1 MKLSNYLEK
10 IAVSLGAS
18 MSSRERKAIMASVS
32 VIIIAII
39 WGTAIFINTHTVLI
53 AKEGG
58 IYREGTVGQPR
69 YISPILARTN
79 DIDMSISRLV
89 YSGLMRIDEKS
100 NLVPDLAEKV
110 DITGD
115 GKIYTA
121 HLRNNIKWHDG
132 ESFNADDVVF
142 TIQLIQNGEAKS
154 PASPGFQGV
163 TVVKVDDNTV
173 KFTLSTPY
181 APFLY
186 NLTQGIIPEH
196 VWASVE
202 PKNISLAEQNIK
214 PIGTGPF
221 VFKKLK
227 KSSMGEIREY
237 ELTRSEK
244 FYGQRPYLDGIRFSF
259 YNSNEELLRVFSG
272 HKVDGMSFVPPTL
285 VGDVAKIH
293 NANIV
298 RVKLPQYFAVFF
310 NQARQP
316 VLADKTVRIALDLAI
331 DRDKLIRDALHNEGT
346 RIDTPIPPGFL
357 GYVDGLGR
365 VEYNPEKAKQ
375 NLDEAGWKVGND
387 GIREKD
393 GKKLSFTLVT
403 TDWPEYT
410 KTAEM
415 LAEFWRAIGADVKLE
430 SHTVGTI
437 QSDVIRPR
445 EYDAL
450 FYGEILGADPD
461 PYPFWH
467 SNATRDPGLNLALYK
482 DPTSDKLLESARKTT
497 DIEARK
503 ETYKKFQERL
513 IEAVPALFVY
523 SPIYDYA
530 LQGNVHGTMLDAIQ
544 LPAQRFNTISTWYL
558 KTKRIWKK

>member
-1 MKLSNYLEK
+1 
-10 IAVSLGAS
+10 
-18 MSSRERKAIMASVS
+18 MSSRERKTIMASIS
-32 VIIIAII
+32 VIVIAII
-39 WGTAIFINTHTVLI
+39 WGTAIFINDRTTLI
-53 AKEGG
+53 PREGG
-58 IYREGTVGQPR
+58 IYHEGTVGQPR

-89 YSGLMRIDEKS
+89 YSGLMMIDEKG
-100 NLVPDLAEKV
+100 NLAPDLAEKV
-110 DITGD
+110 DISDD

-121 HLRNNIKWHDG
+121 HLRNNIKWHDE
-132 ESFNADDVVF
+132 ESLNADDVVF
-142 TIQLIQNGEAKS
+142 TMQLIQNGEAKS

-163 TVVKVDDNTV
+163 TVAKVDDNTV
-173 KFTLSTPY
+173 TFTLSTPY

-237 ELTRSEK
+237 ELSRSEN
-244 FYGQRPYLDGIRFSF
+244 FYGQKPYLDGIKFTF
-259 YNSNEELLRVFSG
+259 YNSNEELLRAFSSR
-272 HKVDGMSFVPPTL
+272 KVDGMSFVPPTL
-285 VGDVAKIH
+285 ISDVSKVH

-310 NQARQP
+310 NQTRQP
-316 VLADKTVRIALDLAI
+316 ILADKTVRIALDLAI

-357 GYVDGLGR
+357 GYVEGLGR

-375 NLDEAGWKVGND
+375 NLDDAGWKVGDD
-387 GIREKD
+387 GIREK
-393 GKKLSFTLVT
+393 GGEKFSFTMIT

-410 KTAEM
+410 KTAEL

-430 SHTVGTI
+430 SRTVGTI

-467 SNATRDPGLNLALYK
+467 STATRDPGLNLALYK
-482 DPTSDKLLESARKTT
+482 DSESDKLLESARKTT

-513 IEAVPALFVY
+513 IEAVPALFIY

-530 LQGNVHGTMLDAIQ
+530 LQGNVHGIMLDAIQ

-558 KTKRIWKK
+558 KTKRIWK

>member
-1 MKLSNYLEK
+1 
-10 IAVSLGAS
+10 
-18 MSSRERKAIMASVS
+18 
-32 VIIIAII
+32 
-39 WGTAIFINTHTVLI
+39 
-53 AKEGG
+53 
-58 IYREGTVGQPR
+58 
-69 YISPILARTN
+69 
-79 DIDMSISRLV
+79 
-89 YSGLMRIDEKS
+89 
-100 NLVPDLAEKV
+100 
-110 DITGD
+110 
-115 GKIYTA
+115 
-121 HLRNNIKWHDG
+121 
-132 ESFNADDVVF
+132 VF

-163 TVVKVDDNTV
+163 TVAKVDDNTV
-173 KFTLSTPY
+173 KFTLNTPY

-259 YNSNEELLRVFSG
+259 YDSNEELLRAFSG
-272 HKVDGMSFVPPTL
+272 RKVDGMSFVPPTL

-497 DIEARK
+497 DVEARK

-513 IEAVPALFVY
+513 IEAVPALFIY